1 MELPVKRYYFHV
13 VSPAGRADDLVGRT
27 LPGLSA
33 VVGEALKSVRAIVH
47 KEGSPFIDR
56 NEWRGWSLDVS
67 DGEQQSLL
75 MLKFEDVI
83 DSDGQVFP
91 T

>member
-1 MELPVKRYYFHV
+1 MKRYYFHI
-13 VSPAGRADDLVGRT
+13 VSPAGRADDAVGRT
-27 LPGLSA
+27 LPNLSA
-33 VVGEALKSVRAIVH
+33 VVGEALKSVRAIVC
-47 KEGSPFIDR
+47 KEGSAPIDR

-75 MLKFEDVI
+75 VLKFEDMI
-83 DSDGQVFP
+83 DSDGEVFP